1 MKRFKEFLNEGLN
14 ESKLN
19 KNQIVEIL
27 AKHKLWL
34 EGKTGGEKANL
45 KGVNLEK
52 ADLEGVNLQG
62 ADLQG
67 ANLKSANLEGAK
79 LKSVNLERC

>member
-34 EGKTGGEKANL
+34 EGKTAVKKLIFKVLIFKVLIFKVLIL
-45 KGVNLEK
+45 KMLIFKVLI
-52 ADLEGVNLQG
+52 
-62 ADLQG
+62 
-67 ANLKSANLEGAK
+67 LKK
-79 LKSVNLERC
+79 QI